1 MRMRGCVGQ
10 QTQSQWFDFYLSEGR
25 QTSELTAANFVGLW
39 ANLFDADDDA
49 QQAAILAAVK
59 SSPLVKEGGIATTT
73 LPTGQQWDFPNA
85 WAPLQHMAIMGLRN
99 MTTNG
104 ADCFA
109 EELARR
115 WLYTNYAAYEQS
127 PHYMYEKY
135 NAMEPGSTGHGG
147 EYVPQVGFGWTNGV
161 ALDLLAKYG
170 PTFQSVDRPATPPC
184 GA

>member
-1 MRMRGCVGQ
+1 
-10 QTQSQWFDFYLSEGR
+10 
-25 QTSELTAANFVGLW
+25 
-39 ANLFDADDDA
+39 
-49 QQAAILAAVK
+49 
-59 SSPLVKEGGIATTT
+59 
-73 LPTGQQWDFPNA
+73 
-85 WAPLQHMAIMGLRN
+85 
-99 MTTNG
+99 MTV
-104 ADCFA
+104 ARFRWRPQ

>member
-73 LPTGQQWDFPNA
+73 LVGLRRLRRAGLSASEQMTVAGPQPTGQQWDFPNA

-109 EELARR
+109 VRGRPLARR
-115 WLYTNYAAYEQS
+115 RYR
-127 PHYMYEKY
+127 
-135 NAMEPGSTGHGG
+135 G
-147 EYVPQVGFGWTNGV
+147 
-161 ALDLLAKYG
+161 
-170 PTFQSVDRPATPPC
+170 
-184 GA
+184 